1 MIYVF
6 YSNDPLH
13 DDQGGG
19 VEHFRGIYRALK
31 RSGLQYKL
39 ISSRLSDQAE
49 HDDRIEYIS
58 TGSNFLKF
66 YMHLWVWFFK
76 NRNNFTEH
84 DVFHFHRNYAAWPKY
99 IFSPNK
105 GKGIVTYHGLTGYVA
120 ERKLGVLSKPI
131 RFVMKYFERKSADLI
146 DQIIF
151 VSNRDRQQIKD
162 SVLRENYKKTI
173 VIPAAFDSSIF
184 INSEPPEVALA
195 NKIIMVGRI
204 SYIKNIP
211 LAIRAFSL
219 LCEKHGD
226 FTLTIAGDGEDHDYI
241 KNLVEASPFKSN
253 ITLLGRVEHK
263 DIPQLIK
270 DNGIVLLTSRSEASP
285 TVVKEAIAS
294 KRPIVSVDVGDVSEW
309 IVEANNGFVCDST
322 PVSIANGLTGAAK
335 MIKAGGYLQSVD
347 LDNFSEEKIMNKLL
361 EQYTS

>member
-1 MIYVF
+1 
-6 YSNDPLH
+6 
-13 DDQGGG
+13 
-19 VEHFRGIYRALK
+19 
-31 RSGLQYKL
+31 
-39 ISSRLSDQAE
+39 
-49 HDDRIEYIS
+49 
-58 TGSNFLKF
+58 
-66 YMHLWVWFFK
+66 MHLWLWFLK

-99 IFSPNK
+99 IFSPSK

-131 RFVMKYFERKSADLI
+131 RFVMKYFERRSADFI

-151 VSNRDRQQIKD
+151 VSDRDRQQIKD
-162 SVLRENYKKTI
+162 SVLRENYKKTM

-184 INSEPPEVALA
+184 IDSDQPEVRLS

-226 FTLTIAGDGEDHDYI
+226 FTLTIAGDGEDRDYI
-241 KNLVEASPFKSN
+241 KNMIETSPFKSN
-253 ITLLGRVEHK
+253 ITLLGRVEHN

-270 DNGIVLLTSRSEASP
+270 ANGIVLLTSRSEASP

-294 KRPIVSVDVGDVSEW
+294 MRPVVSVDVGDVSDW
-309 IVEANNGFVCDST
+309 IVEDQNGFICDST
-322 PVSIANGLTGAAK
+322 PISIVNGLVKAEK
-335 MIKAGGYLQSVD
+335 MIKTGGYHQAVN
-347 LDNFSEEKIMNKLL
+347 LDDFSEEKIMNKLI